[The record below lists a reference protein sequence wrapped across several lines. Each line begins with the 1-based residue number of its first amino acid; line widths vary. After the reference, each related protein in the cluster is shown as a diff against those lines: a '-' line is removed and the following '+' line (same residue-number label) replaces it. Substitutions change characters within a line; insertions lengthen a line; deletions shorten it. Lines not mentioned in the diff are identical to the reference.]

1 MHRVV
6 VFAIVTLLL
15 FLFVVV
21 VGSAVACFFSI
32 RFSSSIMGMR
42 NGYAMS
48 MTVHL
53 ALLVVY

>member
-6 VFAIVTLLL
+6 VFVTLLL

-21 VGSAVACFFSI
+21 VGSAVACLFSI
-32 RFSSSIMGMR
+32 RFSSLIVGMR
-42 NGYAMS
+42 NGYAMT